1 MTHVAY
7 VNGNLKLSVSTD
19 DERATALEFR
29 DVASLYT
36 DFDNKCPLLCTN
48 VQEFPKL
55 APKFDIRNFSP
66 YDFSYLVD
74 HMQGLQDTLPFDD
87 RHAACSSFL
96 NRLHY
101 RFYITAS
108 DLPQSKHVH
117 LGDNANMYS
126 TNPTSMVVD
135 SMQTLAPFPITVNGY
150 TWAKNRDLC
159 LENIKSK
166 IESRTSAEV
175 TTDAILNVF
184 TDALRNIVVK
194 RRSRPGLVVIDT
206 STFVSV
212 ESDNDKI
219 DVFNQLK
226 TYEISMRSNKIT
238 FTEATE
244 QKRESL
250 KNNFVYKKGDY
261 NRFFGTYYKQSRE
274 SRGTVTDFVPLNGA
288 LYLHTLRNKSLKLTQ
303 DTTLY
308 MSVRLNDT
316 SRNRAKVY
324 FFTVNEPYNES
335 ESFISLSQELWV
347 SVKNQMAEFESRLN
361 MVPRGQNEYTEIFAL
376 GHSKDG
382 GGLYSRHK
390 DLELRQALIRIELDE
405 DDNPVYTSPQSPG
418 RIAEFTAEPNALKRL
433 SAKALAYE
441 RYKGITLGALGGIVG
456 AYGLPLL
463 AQLSFASIGW

>member
-7 VNGNLKLSVSTD
+7 VNGNFELSVSTD
-19 DERATALEFR
+19 DERATALEFM
-29 DVASLYT
+29 DVLPLYS
-36 DFDNKCPLLCTN
+36 DFERNCPLLCTN

-66 YDFSYLVD
+66 HDFYSLVD
-74 HMQGLQDTLPFDD
+74 NMQRLQDDQPFDD

-108 DLPQSKHVH
+108 DLRQSKHVH
-117 LGDNANMYS
+117 LGDNADMYS
-126 TNPTSMVVD
+126 ANPTSMAVD
-135 SMQTLAPFPITVNGY
+135 SMQTLAPFPITFNGY
-150 TWAKNRDLC
+150 TWANNRDIC
-159 LENIKSK
+159 LTDIKSK

-175 TTDAILNVF
+175 TTDAILEVF
-184 TDALRNIVVK
+184 TLGKRNIVVK

-206 STFVSV
+206 SRFLSV
-212 ESDNDKI
+212 ESVQDKMV
-219 DVFNQLK
+219 VFDQLE
-226 TYEISMRSNKIT
+226 TYEISMRDDKIE
-238 FTEATE
+238 FTKATE
-244 QKRESL
+244 QKRKSL
-250 KNNFVYKKGDY
+250 KNNFVYKNGDY

-274 SRGTVTDFVPLNGA
+274 STGTVTDFVPLNGA
-288 LYLHTLRNKSLKLTQ
+288 LYLHTLRNKSLSLTQ
-303 DTTLY
+303 GTTLY

-382 GGLYSRHK
+382 GGVYSRHK
-390 DLELRQALIRIELDE
+390 DLELRQALIRIDLDQ